1 MHPRKVLVKL
11 LFALA
16 ALSVF
21 AFSYYLGNRYARPGH
36 DSLQAFVLPEPQKI
50 EAFKLVDKEGRV
62 FDEKSFEGHWN
73 FVMAGDLRD
82 ENCRSLLV
90 RYVLAWNYLASDPKL
105 QKKTRVV
112 FLDMTD
118 PPKSDGQ
125 LKSEID
131 FFNPAF
137 TAVDGPDPERRK
149 LARQLGISKAVLD
162 RGIECD
168 SQNSVVALINPDGY
182 LLALFTAVTD
192 PAVIAKDLRF
202 FQ

>member
-1 MHPRKVLVKL
+1 MHPRKILVKL

-21 AFSYYLGNRYARPGH
+21 VFSYYLGNRYARPGH
-36 DSLQAFVLPEPQKI
+36 DTLQAFVLPKPQEI
-50 EAFKLVDKEGRV
+50 TSFNLVDKEGKV
-62 FDEKSFEGHWN
+62 FNEKSFEGHWN
-73 FVMAGDLRD
+73 FVMAGDLMD

-90 RYVLAWNYLASDPKL
+90 RYVLAWNYLAANPKL

-112 FLDMTD
+112 FLDLSD
-118 PPKSDGQ
+118 PPMPPEQ
-125 LKSEID
+125 LKKAID

-137 TAVDGPDPERRK
+137 TALDGPDPERSK
-149 LARQLGISKAVLD
+149 LARQLGISKATLD
-162 RGIECD
+162 RGTECD

>member
-1 MHPRKVLVKL
+1 MQPRRILVKL
-11 LFALA
+11 LFAFA

-36 DSLQAFVLPEPQKI
+36 DELQAFLFAEPQKI
-50 EAFKLVDKEGRV
+50 RTFSLVDKNGNP
-62 FDEKSFEGHWN
+62 FDEKAFGGYWN
-73 FVMAGDLRD
+73 FVMAGDLD
-82 ENCRSLLV
+82 DDNCRSLLV
-90 RYVLAWNYLASDPKL
+90 RYVLAWNYLAPDPEL

-112 FLDMTD
+112 FLDTRT
-118 PPKSDGQ
+118 PPRPPQ
-125 LKSEID
+125 ELKNRIE

-137 TAVDGPDPERRK
+137 TAIGGAERERNR
-149 LARQLGISKAVLD
+149 LARQLGIAEAELAG
-162 RGIECD
+162 GIECD

-192 PAVIAKDLRF
+192 PSVIARDLRF